1 MAKYLNRIVTI
12 IALNMRYP
20 TQLTAITD
28 DLSIYIP
35 DYEQVR
41 IIYEARLIENSNEPF
56 PFWAKLWPSSIALI
70 QFIKANT
77 YWIKDKNILE
87 IGAGLGLP
95 SFMFASIAKS
105 ILVSDYM
112 PEAVELM
119 EKNIQQLPFANIQAM
134 QLDWNHV
141 PDTIIPELVLL
152 SDVNYNPTQFESLI
166 ALIKRCIANDAV
178 VIMAT
183 PQRIMASPFVNALED
198 LIHHSQ
204 VELVNENE
212 KSIKL
217 SILVLTK

>member
-1 MAKYLNRIVTI
+1 
-12 IALNMRYP
+12 MRYP

-41 IIYEARLIENSNEPF
+41 IIYEALIKVNPNEPF
-56 PFWAKLWPSSIALI
+56 PFWAKLWPSSTAII
-70 QFIKANT
+70 QYLKANPN
-77 YWIKDKNILE
+77 WVIGKNVLE

-95 SFMFASIAKS
+95 SFMIAEIAKS
-105 ILVSDYM
+105 VKLSDYA
-112 PEAVELM
+112 PEAIELM

-152 SDVNYNPTQFESLI
+152 SDVNYNSTQFDSLI
-166 ALIKRCIANDAV
+166 ALIKRCIEHGAV

-204 VELVNENE
+204 VEFVLENE
-212 KSIKL
+212 KSIEI

>member
-20 TQLTAITD
+20 TKLTAITD

-119 EKNIQQLPFANIQAM
+119 EKNIQQLPFTNIQAM

-141 PDTIIPELVLL
+141 PNSIQPEVVLL
-152 SDVNYNPTQFESLI
+152 SDVNYDPTQFENLLR
-166 ALIKRCIANDAV
+166 LIKRFIIDDAV
-178 VIMAT
+178 VVMAT
-183 PQRIMASPFVNALED
+183 PQRIMASPFVNALQD
-198 LIHHSQ
+198 HVQHTQ
-204 VELVNENE
+204 VELVIENE
-212 KSIKL
+212 KQIEI
-217 SILVLTK
+217 SILVLSK